1 MYHRGLTAVKS
12 FSLPDV
18 LNDVYALD
26 IKNLKYG
33 VNLDNI

>member
-1 MYHRGLTAVKS
+1 MYQRGLTAVKS

-18 LNDVYALD
+18 LNDIYTLN
-26 IKNLKYG
+26 IKNLNYG